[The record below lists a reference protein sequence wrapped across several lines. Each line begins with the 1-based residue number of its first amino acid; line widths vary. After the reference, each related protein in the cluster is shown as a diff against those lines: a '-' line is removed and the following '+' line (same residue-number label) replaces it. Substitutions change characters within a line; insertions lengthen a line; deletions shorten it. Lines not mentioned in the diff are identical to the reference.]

1 MIISIVGP
9 TAVGKTKLSESLA
22 KKCSGIIIN
31 ADAVQMYKKLN
42 IGSAKPVKD
51 EMEDVPHFLFDEK
64 DVTDDYTV
72 ADFQKEVRVLFEK
85 YKDRNIILVG
95 GSGLYVS
102 AALYD
107 YEFAL
112 EETAPLNYEK
122 YSNEELY
129 NMVKLKFP
137 DYKEHSNNR
146 QRLLSKLK
154 KTTNGSNANKL
165 LYNVK
170 FVGLTTNRDVLY
182 DKINNRVLD
191 MIDKGLINEVQ
202 SLSMYRSKS
211 RVLNSA
217 IGYKEVFKYLDN
229 TISKED
235 MISDIQR
242 NSRRYAKRQY
252 TWFNNKMDVK
262 WFNTDYN
269 DFDKT
274 IKEVINY
281 LDL

>member
-112 EETAPLNYEK
+112 EENTPLNYEK